1 MSLTPKEIPTGAV
14 RFNTD
19 RNNMEVYIG
28 STWMEVSVSSPNLGD
43 TQSPAGARGLFFG
56 GRESPSPGTVL
67 NTIDYVTI
75 SSAGNAIDFGDLD
88 SVRRASAT
96 YGDRTRGLTAG
107 GINSPTGGDTT
118 AIDFVTFSSTG
129 DSTDFGALSVS
140 RSWLAGVNNATRGIA
155 GGAWSPSRSNVM
167 DYVTIQSTGNAV
179 DFGDLTEAQQT
190 DGSFC
195 SPIRGFWVGGAAGPG
210 PAYQATTTGTRIE
223 CITMATLGNAFV
235 FGDLLNGT
243 FGKVGA
249 SNSIRGLAGGGN
261 PSIVALEKITMAT
274 LGNATNFG
282 DLVNAHYYG
291 AGGVSD
297 PTRALFGGGYPN
309 TNVISY
315 VQIMTE
321 GDALDFGDLTVTR
334 HILSGMSN
342 ANGGL

>member
-1 MSLTPKEIPTGAV
+1 MSNKPPIEVPQGAI
-14 RFNTD
+14 RLNTD
-19 RNNMEVYIG
+19 SQRLEFFAQDRWYEFA
-28 STWMEVSVSSPNLGD
+28 TDSPILDG
-43 TQSPAGARGLFFG
+43 GARGVFNG
-56 GRESPSPGTVL
+56 GNNPSTV
-67 NTIDYVTI
+67 NTMEFVTI
-75 SSAGNAIDFGDLD
+75 STQGNATDFGDMTTAK
-88 SVRRASAT
+88 RGHGNCA
-96 YGDRTRGLTAG
+96 DRTRGLSG
-107 GINSPTGGDTT
+107 GGSTSNIIEFIN
-118 AIDFVTFSSTG
+118 FSSTG
-129 DSTDFGALSVS
+129 DSIDFGDRTVAEDY
-140 RSWLAGVNNATRGIA
+140 LAAVNNSTRGIF
-155 GGAWSPSRSNVM
+155 GGAWGPARSNTI
-167 DYVTIQSTGNAV
+167 DYVTIQSTGNAT

-210 PAYQATTTGTRIE
+210 PTYQATTTGTRIE
-223 CITMATLGNAFV
+223 CITMATLGNAFI